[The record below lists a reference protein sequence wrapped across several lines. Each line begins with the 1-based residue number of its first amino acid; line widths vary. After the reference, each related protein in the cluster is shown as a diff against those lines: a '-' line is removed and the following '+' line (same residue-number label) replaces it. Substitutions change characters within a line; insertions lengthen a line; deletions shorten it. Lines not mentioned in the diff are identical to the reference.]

1 MKSNFKDNFINLP
14 ILITGHVN
22 PDGDAI
28 GSALALKLLLDS
40 MQIDSTVS
48 FDITGDLPSNLNHL
62 PYDLITTPQV
72 DSFDTVFVF
81 DCGNSSRLG
90 DLEEIVLNSSKVVVV
105 DHHIDPTFGDIQII
119 DPKAASTTQVLYRIF
134 KEEELPISKEIAD
147 CLMTGLITDTG
158 RFQYSN
164 TNAEVFAIAS
174 DLMDRGS
181 QLSLISENIYGS
193 IELNALKLQSEIIN
207 RLILDTDLKFIYS
220 VVYQEDYE
228 KFNTTPAETDS
239 LIDVVRLA
247 KESEIALLLKEQID
261 GSFKGSLR
269 SRTEFNVQQLASF
282 FNGGGHKAA
291 SGFSSV
297 STVDDIILNIKNEI
311 RKQI

>member
-1 MKSNFKDNFINLP
+1 M
-14 ILITGHVN
+14 H
-22 PDGDAI
+22 
-28 GSALALKLLLDS
+28 
-40 MQIDSTVS
+40 IDSTVS

-62 PYDLITTPQV
+62 PYDLITTPKL

-90 DLEEIVLNSSKVVVV
+90 DLEELVLNSSKVVVV

-220 VVYQEDYE
+220 IVYQEDYE
-228 KFNTTPAETDS
+228 KFNTTAAETDS

-247 KESEIALLLKEQID
+247 KESEIALLLKEQTD
-261 GSFKGSLR
+261 CSFKGSLR

-291 SGFSSV
+291 SGFSSD

>member
-1 MKSNFKDNFINLP
+1 MKSKFKDNFINLP

-40 MQIDSTVS
+40 MHIDSTVS

-291 SGFSSV
+291 SGFSSD

>member
-228 KFNTTPAETDS
+228 KFNT
-239 LIDVVRLA
+239 
-247 KESEIALLLKEQID
+247 
-261 GSFKGSLR
+261 
-269 SRTEFNVQQLASF
+269 
-282 FNGGGHKAA
+282 
-291 SGFSSV
+291 
-297 STVDDIILNIKNEI
+297 
-311 RKQI
+311 

>member
-1 MKSNFKDNFINLP
+1 MKSKFKDNFINLP

-134 KEEELPISKEIAD
+134 KEEALPISKEIAD

-228 KFNTTPAETDS
+228 KYNTTPAETDS

-291 SGFSSV
+291 SGFSSD

>member
-134 KEEELPISKEIAD
+134 KEEALPISKEIAD

-291 SGFSSV
+291 SGFSSD

>member
-1 MKSNFKDNFINLP
+1 MCIRDRP

-291 SGFSSV
+291 SGFSSD

>member
-62 PYDLITTPQV
+62 PYDLITTPEV

-291 SGFSSV
+291 SGFSSD

>member
-1 MKSNFKDNFINLP
+1 MKSNFKENFINLP

-291 SGFSSV
+291 SGFSSD

>member
-48 FDITGDLPSNLNHL
+48 FDFTGDLPSNLNHL

-90 DLEEIVLNSSKVVVV
+90 DLEEIVLNSRKVVVV

-291 SGFSSV
+291 SGFSSD

>member
-134 KEEELPISKEIAD
+134 KEEELPISKEIAN

-228 KFNTTPAETDS
+228 KFNTTPAESDS

-291 SGFSSV
+291 SGFSSD

>member
-1 MKSNFKDNFINLP
+1 MKSKFKDNFINLP

-291 SGFSSV
+291 SGFSSD

>member
-1 MKSNFKDNFINLP
+1 MKNNFKDNFTNLP

-40 MQIDSTVS
+40 MNIDSTVS
-48 FDITGDLPSNLNHL
+48 FDFTGDLPSNLNHL

-90 DLEEIVLNSSKVVVV
+90 DLEELVLNSSKVVVV
-105 DHHIDPTFGDIQII
+105 DHHIDPTFGDVQII

-193 IELNALKLQSEIIN
+193 IELNALKLQSEVIN

-220 VVYQEDYE
+220 IVYQEDYE

-247 KESEIALLLKEQID
+247 KESEIALLLKEQTD
-261 GSFKGSLR
+261 GSFKGSL
-269 SRTEFNVQQLASF
+269 
-282 FNGGGHKAA
+282 
-291 SGFSSV
+291 
-297 STVDDIILNIKNEI
+297 
-311 RKQI
+311 

>member
-1 MKSNFKDNFINLP
+1 MKSKFKDNFINLP

-62 PYDLITTPQV
+62 PCDLITTPEV

-291 SGFSSV
+291 SGFSSD

>member
-90 DLEEIVLNSSKVVVV
+90 DVEEIVLNSSKVVVV

-134 KEEELPISKEIAD
+134 KEEALPISKEIAD

-291 SGFSSV
+291 SGFSSD

>member
-1 MKSNFKDNFINLP
+1 
-14 ILITGHVN
+14 
-22 PDGDAI
+22 
-28 GSALALKLLLDS
+28 
-40 MQIDSTVS
+40 
-48 FDITGDLPSNLNHL
+48 
-62 PYDLITTPQV
+62 V

-90 DLEEIVLNSSKVVVV
+90 DLEELVLNSSKVVVV
-105 DHHIDPTFGDIQII
+105 DHHIDPTFGDVQII

-193 IELNALKLQSEIIN
+193 IELNALKLQSEVIN

-220 VVYQEDYE
+220 IVYQEDYE

-247 KESEIALLLKEQID
+247 KESEIALLLKEQTD

-291 SGFSSV
+291 SGFSSD

>member
-220 VVYQEDYE
+220 VVYQDDYE

-291 SGFSSV
+291 SGFSSD

>member
-1 MKSNFKDNFINLP
+1 MKSKFKDNFINLP

-134 KEEELPISKEIAD
+134 KEEALPISKEIAD

-291 SGFSSV
+291 SGFSSD

>member
-40 MQIDSTVS
+40 MHIDSTVS

-291 SGFSSV
+291 SGFSSD